1 MDTQD
6 LVSAPSRPAKSGRS
20 DPAAPATDTEID
32 WERVVYDPAY
42 RRSVRDQ
49 LNRAKARKTA
59 DPE

>member
-20 DPAAPATDTEID
+20 DPAGADTEID

-42 RRSVRDQ
+42 RRAVRDQ
-49 LNRAKARKTA
+49 LNRAKAHKTT